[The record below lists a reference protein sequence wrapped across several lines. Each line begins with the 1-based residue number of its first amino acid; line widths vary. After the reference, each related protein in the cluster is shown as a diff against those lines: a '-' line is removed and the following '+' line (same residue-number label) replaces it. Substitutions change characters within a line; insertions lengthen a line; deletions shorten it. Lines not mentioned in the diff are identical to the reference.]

1 MGGVCSNPTTTVTPQ
16 GDAKGTPELA
26 KEKGKKAKRRKKR
39 RASSN
44 PFIQAAIQCDEEGG
58 LSGGDSGYDSLEDFI
73 VCKPGRNYAE
83 LLKRKYAAG
92 EGREGEGGGEEGEEG
107 DDAAVPPCPTRD
119 DELHAI
125 EALRAERR
133 APLQANTH
141 AVPQSSPALTLARRQ
156 HNDSYR

>member
-1 MGGVCSNPTTTVTPQ
+1 LGGVCSNPTTTATPQ
-16 GDAKGTPELA
+16 GDAKGTPESA
-26 KEKGKKAKRRKKR
+26 KKKGKKAKRRKKR

-83 LLKRKYAAG
+83 LLKRKYAAA
-92 EGREGEGGGEEGEEG
+92 EGREGEGGGEEG

-119 DELHAI
+119 DELRAI
-125 EALRAERR
+125 EAMRAARR
-133 APLQANTH
+133 APSQGNTQ
-141 AVPQSSPALTLARRQ
+141 AVPQSSPALVLARRQ
-156 HNDSYR
+156 QHYDN

>member
-1 MGGVCSNPTTTVTPQ
+1 VLGRRVCSNPTTTVTLQ
-16 GDAKGTPELA
+16 GNAKGTPELV

-92 EGREGEGGGEEGEEG
+92 EGHEGERGGERGEQG

-119 DELHAI
+119 DELRAI
-125 EALRAERR
+125 EALRAARR
-133 APLQANTH
+133 APLQGNTQ
-141 AVPQSSPALTLARRQ
+141 AVSRSSPALMLARRQ
-156 HNDSYR
+156 HKDA